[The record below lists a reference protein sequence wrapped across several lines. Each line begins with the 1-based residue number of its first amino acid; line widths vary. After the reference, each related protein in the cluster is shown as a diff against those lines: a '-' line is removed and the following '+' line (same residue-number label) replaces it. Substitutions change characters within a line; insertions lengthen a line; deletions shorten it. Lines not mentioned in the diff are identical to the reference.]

1 MRYDTVIFDLDGTL
15 LDTLDDLADSCNYA
29 LASVGAPSRTKE
41 EVRQFVGNGIARLIE
56 LALPGGRENPK
67 YDETLSVMQAY
78 YRTHNKIKTG
88 LYPGI
93 LELMEQLDRMGIAQA
108 VVSNKPDTSV
118 KPLSAEYFGKYVTVA
133 IGEREGVRRKPAP
146 DTVFQALE
154 ELNKSRDTAIY
165 VGDSEV
171 DIATAKNAGIPCI
184 SVTWGFR
191 DRDMLEEAGAELYAD
206 TPEEILKWL

>member
-29 LASVGAPSRTKE
+29 LAQVGAPLRSRD
-41 EVRQFVGNGIARLIE
+41 EVRQFVGNGLARLIE
-56 LALPGGRENPK
+56 LALPGGRSDPRF
-67 YDETLSVMQAY
+67 DQTLSIMQSY
-78 YRTHNKIKTG
+78 YKAHDRVKTG
-88 LYPGI
+88 PYPGI
-93 LELMEQLDRMGIAQA
+93 PELIQKLNAMGIRQA

-118 KPLSAEYFGKYVTVA
+118 KPLVADYFGDVMTVA
-133 IGEREGVRRKPAP
+133 IGERPGVRRKPAP
-146 DTVFQALE
+146 DTVFEALN
-154 ELNKSRDTAIY
+154 ELGVERSGAVY

-171 DIATAKNAGIPCI
+171 DLETARNAGIPCI

-191 DRDMLEEAGAELYAD
+191 GREVLEAAGGQWYAD